1 MSSLSLTQRFFKM
14 ISSKQGFEA
23 MQQESKTWMVQ
34 CSNCK
39 YEKSIWDMGGIR
51 YKAVGNPKTYMRC
64 SNCNQ
69 GNWHTIYRKES

>member
-1 MSSLSLTQRFFKM
+1 MSKLSFIQKLIQM
-14 ISSKQGFEA
+14 ISSKQFFESIE
-23 MQQESKTWMVQ
+23 QESKTWMAQ

-51 YKAVGNPKTYMRC
+51 SGAAGKKKTYMKC

-69 GNWHTIYRKES
+69 ANWHTIYRKES